1 MVLVARNWRLMP
13 KFALYSQIT
22 NFMANT
28 SDFRNGLIIEFNGD
42 LYSIVEF
49 QHVKPGKG
57 AAFVRTKLRNLMT
70 GKILPNTFPAGSKI
84 NIQRVER
91 RPMQYLYNDGQDYN
105 FMNNETFEQIPIAAH
120 LINAPQFL
128 KEGDMVEVMYHTDTD
143 SVLSCE
149 LPSTVVLTVTYTEPG
164 EKGNTATNTYKDAIL
179 ETEAVIKV
187 PLFINIGD
195 KIKVDTRDGSYS
207 ERVKE

>member
-1 MVLVARNWRLMP
+1 
-13 KFALYSQIT
+13 
-22 NFMANT
+22 MAST
-28 SDFRNGLIIEFNGD
+28 SDFRNGLIIEFNND

-57 AAFVRTKLRNLMT
+57 AAFVRSKLRNLKT
-70 GKILPNTFPAGSKI
+70 GKVLPNTFPAGIKI

-91 RPMQYLYNDGQDYN
+91 RPMQYLYNDGQDYH
-105 FMNNETFEQIPIAAH
+105 FMNNETFEQIPIAKE
-120 LINAPQFL
+120 LINAPDFL
-128 KEGDMVEVMYHTDTD
+128 REGDAVEVMYHTESD
-143 SVLSCE
+143 SVLTCE
-149 LPSTVVLTVTYTEPG
+149 LPTSVVLEVTYTEPG
-164 EKGNTATNTYKDAIL
+164 EKGNTATNAMKDATL
-179 ETEAVIKV
+179 ETGAVIKV

>member
-1 MVLVARNWRLMP
+1 
-13 KFALYSQIT
+13 
-22 NFMANT
+22 MAT
-28 SDFRNGLIIEFNGD
+28 TADFRNGLIIEFNGD
-42 LYSIVEF
+42 LYAIVEF

-57 AAFVRTKLRNLMT
+57 PAFVRTRLRNLKT
-70 GKILPNTFPAGSKI
+70 GKILPNTFTAGVKI
-84 NIQRVER
+84 NVQRVER
-91 RPMQYLYNDGQDYN
+91 RPMQYLYNDGQDYF
-105 FMNNETFEQIPIAAH
+105 FMNAETFEQLQIEKD

-128 KEGDMVEVMYHTDTD
+128 KEGNIAEIMYHTETDT
-143 SVLSCE
+143 VLTCE
-149 LPSTVVLTVTYTEPG
+149 LPATVVLEVTYTEPG
-164 EKGNTATNTYKDAIL
+164 EKGNTATNAMKDATL

>member
-1 MVLVARNWRLMP
+1 
-13 KFALYSQIT
+13 
-22 NFMANT
+22 MANT
-28 SDFRNGLIIEFNGD
+28 SDFKNGLIIEFNND
-42 LYSIVEF
+42 LFSIVEF

-57 AAFVRTKLRNLMT
+57 AAFVRTKLKNLKT
-70 GKILPNTFPAGSKI
+70 GKILPNTFPAGSRI

-91 RPMQYLYNDGQDYN
+91 RPMQYLYNDGLDYH
-105 FMNNETFEQIPIAAH
+105 FMNVESFEQIPIAAE

-128 KEGDMVEVMYHTDTD
+128 KEGDMVEVMYHTETD
-143 SVLSCE
+143 SVISCE
-149 LPSTVVLTVTYTEPG
+149 LPTVVVLTVTYTEPG
-164 EKGNTATNTYKDAIL
+164 ERGNTATNTFKDATL
-179 ETEAVIKV
+179 DTEAVIKV